1 MKLFKANFIFVST
14 EATKEDV
21 SISLTLNDT
30 KAKLTIRSDHLDQE
44 TQFDSSI
51 LNQNKEIL
59 KRRPKLKEECEDEGT
74 VSYNKENNT
83 IRAKYCNKSD
93 IDILKIHSIITG
105 VLSNN
110 NDELGWI
117 KKREELL
124 IELDQPLSIIRRKTL
139 RKAYEKIES
148 KINQNKN
155 KKTEYLTL
163 TTDLLEEYKSST
175 SNRKLSIVSKYLE
188 VTKIYVNYDLY
199 VQHKDRNIC
208 IGCGYSFSECVW
220 YRQGIVCPKCSV
232 VNVSHNRMLDTEKI
246 PTQNIKGNKRKELT
260 FMTRL
265 NEFFCTK
272 DIDIP
277 NDLKEKLNEYFEH
290 KYPTLMP
297 KKIKTLPLV
306 RDGDTK
312 YKRGDT
318 SISIMT
324 EALEKCN
331 FSKMY
336 AHVRYICKIYWNWRV
351 CDFSHKKND
360 IIIRYR
366 ITSAIYDQIK
376 EGSSNLKAD
385 FHLFKILQTI
395 GLVCTLEDFKPI
407 KGDQTLTSYE
417 NYWLRIEKKIL
428 KNKEYQYHHN
438 ELIDWNID
446 ISRVLSLKGIKY
458 KHDPYFNGNIY
469 DEYRYH
475 IKTQG
480 K

>member
-1 MKLFKANFIFVST
+1 MKLFKVKFTLVST

-21 SISLTLNDT
+21 SIRLSLNDE
-30 KAKLTIRSDHLDQE
+30 KAKVTFKSDYLGQE

-51 LNQNKEIL
+51 LNINKEIL
-59 KRRPKLKEECEDEGT
+59 KRRPKLKEENEETNDM
-74 VSYNKENNT
+74 SYNKENNT
-83 IRAKYCNKSD
+83 IVAKYCNKSD
-93 IDILKIHSIITG
+93 IDILKINSIIIG
-105 VLSNN
+105 VLSNPTN
-110 NDELGWI
+110 KLSWI
-117 KKREELL
+117 NKQEELL
-124 IELDQPLSIIRRKTL
+124 IKLDQPLSIMRRKTL
-139 RKAYEKIES
+139 RKAYEKIEL
-148 KINQNKN
+148 KVNRNKN

-163 TTDLLEEYKSST
+163 TNNLLEEYKSST
-175 SNRKLSIVSKYLE
+175 PSRKLSIVSKYLD
-188 VTKIYVNYDLY
+188 VTKEYVNYDLY

-220 YRQGIVCPKCSV
+220 YRQGIVCPKCNV
-232 VNVSHNRMLDTEKI
+232 VNISHNRMLDTEKI

-272 DIDIP
+272 DIDTP
-277 NDLKEKLNEYFEH
+277 NDLKDKLDEYFEH
-290 KYPTLMP
+290 KHPNLMP
-297 KKIKTLPLV
+297 KKIKTLPLIK
-306 RDGDTK
+306 DGDTK
-312 YKRGDT
+312 LRRGDT

-324 EALEKCN
+324 EALEECN

-336 AHVRYICKIYWNWRV
+336 AHVRYICKMYWNWQIH
-351 CDFSHKKND
+351 DFSHRKND

-395 GLVCTLEDFKPI
+395 GLACTLDDFKPI

-446 ISRVLSLKGIKY
+446 IERVLSSKGIKY
-458 KHDPYFNGNIY
+458 EHDPYFNGNVY

-475 IKTQG
+475 IKIKG
-480 K
+480 